1 MKYSNKL
8 SAIVITVL
16 FLGFTFWGSNTAKA
30 QPSIGIKAGLSMANL
45 SADGVSLDTRT
56 GFTVGAFTTI
66 ESASLPFAIQAELL
80 YTQKGAT
87 GTGVS
92 LFGSQVQNA
101 EYTYK
106 FDYIE
111 VPVLAKKN
119 FGGGGSISPYAV
131 LGPYLGF
138 TVTSDLKIEASGNSQ
153 TFDGSDQVSGTDF
166 GLIGG
171 VGLSFS
177 AFDVEARYD
186 LGVSSTIDGS
196 EASNGAF
203 LITAGYSF

>member
-1 MKYSNKL
+1 MRKL
-8 SAIVITVL
+8 ITTTVL
-16 FLGFTFWGSNTAKA
+16 IVGLILTGSTLSTTNTATA

-56 GFTVGAFTTI
+56 GFTIGAYTTI
-66 ESASLPFAIQAELL
+66 ETASLPFTIQPELL

-92 LFGSQVQNA
+92 LFGNQVQNA
-101 EYTYK
+101 DYTYK

-119 FGGGGSISPYAV
+119 FGGGGSIAPYAV

-138 TVTSDLKIEASGNSQ
+138 NVTSDLKIEASGSSQ

-166 GLIGG
+166 GIIGG
-171 VGLSFS
+171 AGLSFNN
-177 AFDVEARYD
+177 FNVEARYD
-186 LGVSSTIDGS
+186 LGVSSTINGS

-203 LITAGYSF
+203 LVTAGYSF